1 MNMAAKFVLPRG
13 YSDLR
18 ADCER
23 FFGDHPHYDRN
34 VFIMIRFDEH
44 DRLLMQLDEH
54 LRKALCRHR
63 LVGVRADD
71 RMYPSDNQL
80 WKNVCVYML
89 CCKYG
94 VAVLEDRAKD
104 EFNPNVALEYGF
116 MRALDKRTL
125 LLTDRGFRNLRA
137 DILGTVR
144 QQFDITDLAGTLTA
158 PIERWIHDL
167 GVDLQA
173 GPSKLQQQALK
184 AYRRLLNIRCA
195 RLVRDEAQ
203 RKKEEND
210 EFWYFGEEIQFYRA
224 LLLEQPDPDHQE
236 AVEKAQLLVAIRHDF
251 AALEELIERFAA
263 LSR

>member
-1 MNMAAKFVLPRG
+1 MPVKFTLPRG
-13 YSDLR
+13 YADLR

-23 FFGDHPHYDRN
+23 FFHDHPDYDRN

-44 DRLLMQLDEH
+44 DRLLMQLNEH

-137 DILGTVR
+137 DIVGTVR

-167 GVDLQA
+167 GVDLEA
-173 GPSKLQQQALK
+173 GPSKLQQQAFK
-184 AYRRLLNIRCA
+184 AHCRLLNIKCA
-195 RLVRDEAQ
+195 RVVRDEAQ

-210 EFWYFGEEIQFYRA
+210 EFWFFGEEIQTYGA
-224 LLLEQPDPDHQE
+224 LLRENPDADHQQ
-236 AVEKAQLLVAIRHDF
+236 AVEKAQLVASRHDF
-251 AALEELIERFAA
+251 TAIDELIERFAA
-263 LSR
+263 LAR